1 MTSPTRRTV
10 TRRSTLPSTD
20 VEARRSAGRSRF
32 ATWATGHARRL
43 FVALSVLAGCS
54 DPPGNDPNV
63 PDPTPDGT
71 ILDLEGTAVCPPAT
85 PSSCPQ
91 TPSYSKDIAPLIV
104 RTCLPCHA
112 PGGVAAD
119 RSFSAGPGMASYAN
133 FLRLETTDF
142 VQVAGCIMPPPDAGP
157 DAALSL
163 QDRTELLQW
172 FVCGSPDN

>member
-119 RSFSAGPGMASYAN
+119 RSFSAGLGMASYAN

>member
-1 MTSPTRRTV
+1 V
-10 TRRSTLPSTD
+10 ETRRS
-20 VEARRSAGRSRF
+20 ARRPRCAQSAAGRAS
-32 ATWATGHARRL
+32 L
-43 FVALSVLAGCS
+43 LVVALSFLAGCS
-54 DPPGNDPNV
+54 DPAGDDPNV

-71 ILDLEGTAVCPPAT
+71 ILNLAGTAVCPPAT

-91 TPSYSKDIAPLIV
+91 TPSYSKDIAPLIE
-104 RTCLPCHA
+104 RTCFPCHA

-119 RSFSAGPGMASYAN
+119 RNFSSGGVASYGA
-133 FLRLETTDF
+133 FVRLETTDF
-142 VQVAGCIMPPPDAGP
+142 VQVSDCIMPPADAGP